1 MVGPTKGYKM
11 KNVPFILSMAIL
23 VGLFAFASGCGH
35 QPKTIRSARSIALT
49 PASETMVAVNGL
61 PLEDWPKLAKFGN
74 LQHFTFSP
82 AETTDAHLAALGAL
96 RFPALRQIY
105 LPHASK
111 VTDAGLAHL
120 AYLPSL
126 QGLQLIGTGIT
137 DKSLAAFATSFPALT
152 GINVEECDR
161 LTAAGFLALAQ
172 SPTLVEVSLSLDPLT
187 PADVERIIQ
196 TATNVTWWF
205 IRDSRDQLDLGS
217 LAHLAEKQRIRIS
230 VLDKNNRARSVSN
243 SQPDAAQ

>member
-1 MVGPTKGYKM
+1 MR
-11 KNVPFILSMAIL
+11 LLL
-23 VGLFAFASGCGH
+23 V
-35 QPKTIRSARSIALT
+35 
-49 PASETMVAVNGL
+49 
-61 PLEDWPKLAKFGN
+61 EDDD
-74 LQHFTFSP
+74 QV
-82 AETTDAHLAALGAL
+82 AET
-96 RFPALRQIY
+96 
-105 LPHASK
+105 
-111 VTDAGLAHL
+111 VTAG
-120 AYLPSL
+120 
-126 QGLQLIGTGIT
+126 
-137 DKSLAAFATSFPALT
+137 
-152 GINVEECDR
+152 